1 MLNYESNGKNGR
13 FKRVGRPA
21 LLCLFEAKAF
31 YALPNE
37 LRRAFMAA
45 KGKGGNTVA
54 AVWEIAEP
62 IAKDLGLTLWDIRFE
77 KEGANWYLR
86 VFIDKDGGVSIDDCV
101 DMSHALDKPLDDA
114 DPIEQSYCLE
124 VSSPGIERDLKRDSH
139 FEKCM
144 GMKIKIK
151 LIRPLEGKRE
161 FSGILGGYEN
171 GAVQLI
177 LEDGSG
183 FVVNKKETSYIK
195 LDDFGG
201 EI

>member
-1 MLNYESNGKNGR
+1 
-13 FKRVGRPA
+13 
-21 LLCLFEAKAF
+21 
-31 YALPNE
+31 
-37 LRRAFMAA
+37 MAA

-62 IAKDLGLTLWDIRFE
+62 IAKDLGLTLWDVRFE

-201 EI
+201 EF